1 MIKAIF
7 KAGLAL
13 LVFSMAIAA
22 HPQDAVPPPTAPPTI
37 SSSES
42 APLAE
47 PSGASGYA
55 ATTVGQAS
63 IHYDPETGSLII
75 ITDEETN
82 KQIDKVV
89 KELDKP
95 APQVLIK
102 VLFLEVTH
110 TKGVDFGLE
119 GKKQYGTKDGTED
132 TIQTIFGLASETRG
146 GFWKILDEDLEVVIR
161 AMADTSKLEVLSR
174 PSVLTRNNQQATITV
189 GQEVPFIR
197 NSRIT
202 DGGDIINTIE
212 YEDIGIILNVTP
224 RITENRLVEM
234 SVSPEISTLSGETV
248 PISNTVNARIIA
260 KRAASTNVVVD
271 DGRTVVI
278 GGLMEDNAT
287 ETIKKIPILG
297 DIPYLGSAFK
307 RTIKEKSKTELLIF
321 LTPHVVENS
330 EELRDIS
337 LSERDKAE
345 ISPKV
350 FTKKQ
355 FDRYIDNLE

>member
-1 MIKAIF
+1 
-7 KAGLAL
+7 
-13 LVFSMAIAA
+13 
-22 HPQDAVPPPTAPPTI
+22 
-37 SSSES
+37 
-42 APLAE
+42 
-47 PSGASGYA
+47 
-55 ATTVGQAS
+55 
-63 IHYDPETGSLII
+63 
-75 ITDEETN
+75 
-82 KQIDKVV
+82 
-89 KELDKP
+89 
-95 APQVLIK
+95 
-102 VLFLEVTH
+102 
-110 TKGVDFGLE
+110 
-119 GKKQYGTKDGTED
+119 
-132 TIQTIFGLASETRG
+132 RG

-248 PISNTVNARIIA
+248 PISNTVNARVIA

-287 ETIKKIPILG
+287 ETVKKIPILG

-337 LSERDKAE
+337 LAERDKTE